1 MSNAAEKDAY
11 ELALFKATVKLSGA
25 TDTCYIVAR
34 HTEDA
39 VQQVRAGYAEFNVLF
54 IQSVERVAG
63 TILISQEAKEGLLE
77 ALA

>member
-1 MSNAAEKDAY
+1 MSYATEKETY
-11 ELALFKATVKLSGA
+11 ELAVFKVTIKLSGA

-39 VQQVRAGYAEFNVLF
+39 VQQVRAAYADFNVLF
-54 IQSVERVAG
+54 IQSVERIAG
-63 TILISQEAKEGLLE
+63 MILISKEAKERLLE